1 MGGAWGSERFS
12 DGVRGGVS
20 DGGVSDGVL
29 VRGALGCPN
38 CFTCEVWLTSVCVK
52 GAGGP

>member
-1 MGGAWGSERFS
+1 MGGAWGSERVGVS
-12 DGVRGGVS
+12 DGVR
-20 DGGVSDGVL
+20 GGVSDGVL

-38 CFTCEVWLTSVCVK
+38 CFTCGVWLTSVCVK